1 MKKCILV
8 SSILSLMVA
17 CSSNSDSSGS
27 VNPAQV
33 ADTGTQSDLNGTWS
47 QACQAGAF
55 TGAGFSAM
63 AGAGSGATPD
73 AGTGTGAGPGVDAGA
88 GAGAGAGTG
97 PSAEAEVDANA
108 GVAAATQN
116 FLQVRNDEM
125 TMVTRAYPAADCTG
139 EALAE
144 ARVEFDYSI
153 QEYMAAQNNNADMRL
168 QSANLVMK
176 SQEAV
181 DAANAASLCGMSNW
195 QVNDSRDIE
204 GTSCLQNM
212 PSSSG
217 RRFFQ
222 TLNYQ
227 NGSLSFG
234 ILDADAGTTDENRP
248 KALSPI
254 PFSRNDQLTD
264 IFGDTDGDGQGQQ
277 DQDQKQEEQQQQEQ
291 DKDQDQGQQEQED
304 RQQED
309 RQQEDKQQEKDQGE
323 QEQQKP

>member
-63 AGAGSGATPD
+63 AGAGSGA
-73 AGTGTGAGPGVDAGA
+73 
-88 GAGAGAGTG
+88 GTG
-97 PSAEAEVDANA
+97 PSTEAEVDANA

-116 FLQVRNDEM
+116 FLHVRNDEM
-125 TMVTRAYPAADCTG
+125 TMVTRAYQAADCTG

-181 DAANAASLCGMSNW
+181 DAANSASLCGMSNW

-234 ILDADAGTTDENRP
+234 ILGAEAGTTDENRP
-248 KALSPI
+248 TALSPI

-264 IFGDTDGDGQGQQ
+264 VFGDTDGDGEGQQ
-277 DQDQKQEEQQQQEQ
+277 GEGQQGEGQQEQEQEQEQQQQEQ
-291 DKDQDQGQQEQED
+291 KQQKEQQQEQD
-304 RQQED
+304 QD
-309 RQQEDKQQEKDQGE
+309 KDQGE

>member
-63 AGAGSGATPD
+63 AGAG
-73 AGTGTGAGPGVDAGA
+73 AGTDI
-88 GAGAGAGTG
+88 
-97 PSAEAEVDANA
+97 DANA

-116 FLQVRNDEM
+116 FLHVRNDEM
-125 TMVTRAYPAADCTG
+125 TMVTRAYQAADCTG

-168 QSANLVMK
+168 QSANLVMM

-181 DAANAASLCGMSNW
+181 DAANSASLCGMSNW

-234 ILDADAGTTDENRP
+234 ILGEDAGTTDENRP
-248 KALSPI
+248 TALSPI

-277 DQDQKQEEQQQQEQ
+277 DQEQEQEQQ
-291 DKDQDQGQQEQED
+291 DQDQD
-304 RQQED
+304 
-309 RQQEDKQQEKDQGE
+309 KDQGE